1 MMTAHTHTVSQDPA
15 PDLSCC
21 ENTLEQHRS
30 FNPLIEAILL
40 RVVRLPDEKD
50 PWLADLAKRVAQLA
64 ELLSAH
70 FADEEL
76 SCLFTDIPIQCPH
89 HAEKLDRLKGEHPVL
104 IERLKTVL
112 DGGEAMEMAALAGRV
127 QRTIAQVRRH
137 EAEETEIILE
147 AFWDEVGSSE

>member
-1 MMTAHTHTVSQDPA
+1 MTAHTRTVSQDSG

-21 ENTLEQHRS
+21 EDTLEQHRS

-50 PWLADLAKRVAQLA
+50 PWLADLTKRLSQLA
-64 ELLSAH
+64 ELLGAH

-76 SCLFTDIPIQCPH
+76 SCLFTDIPLQCPH
-89 HAEKLDRLKGEHPVL
+89 HAEKLERLKGEHPML

-112 DGGEAMEMAALAGRV
+112 DGGEALDMAVVAGRV

-147 AFWDEVGSSE
+147 SFWDEGGSSE